1 MKNKILSF
9 LIFLFLS
16 SCGYEAIYSKK
27 NQINYDFS
35 INELN
40 FNKGG
45 DRQINIKLKE
55 KLKGYTQ
62 RQKDNNF
69 KLRIFST
76 SKKSIIAKD
85 AAGDAT
91 NFKIEIAV
99 NIEVL
104 KDNKFKNNFSIIESF
119 NYNNNSDKF
128 ELKNYEKEIKSNLS
142 NTISNKLKLKLSN
155 IK

>member
-27 NQINYDFS
+27 SQINYDFS

-55 KLKGYTQ
+55 KLKRYTQ
-62 RQKDNNF
+62 SQKNNNF
-69 KLRIFST
+69 KLRIFSA
-76 SKKSIIAKD
+76 SKKLIIAKD

-104 KDNKFKNNFSIIESF
+104 KDNKLQNNFSIVESF
-119 NYNNNSDKF
+119 DYNNNSDKF
-128 ELKNYEKEIKSNLS
+128 ELKNYEKEIKNNLS
-142 NTISNKLKLKLSN
+142 NTVSNKLILRLSN

>member
-76 SKKSIIAKD
+76 SKKSIITKD

-142 NTISNKLKLKLSN
+142 NTISNKLILRLSN
-155 IK
+155 IR

>member
-27 NQINYDFS
+27 SQINYDFS

-55 KLKGYTQ
+55 KLKRYTQ
-62 RQKDNNF
+62 SQKNNNF
-69 KLRIFST
+69 KLRIFSA
-76 SKKSIIAKD
+76 SKKLIIAKD

-104 KDNKFKNNFSIIESF
+104 KDNKLQNNFSIVESF
-119 NYNNNSDKF
+119 DYNNNSDKF
-128 ELKNYEKEIKSNLS
+128 KLKNYEKEIKSNLS
-142 NTISNKLKLKLSN
+142 NTVSNKLILRLSN

>member
-16 SCGYEAIYSKK
+16 SCGYEAIYSEK

-142 NTISNKLKLKLSN
+142 NTISNKLILRLSN
-155 IK
+155 IR

>member
-55 KLKGYTQ
+55 KLKRYTQ
-62 RQKDNNF
+62 SQKNNNF
-69 KLRIFST
+69 KLRIFSA
-76 SKKSIIAKD
+76 SKKLIIAKD

-104 KDNKFKNNFSIIESF
+104 KDNKLQNNFSIVESF
-119 NYNNNSDKF
+119 DYNNNSDKF

-142 NTISNKLKLKLSN
+142 NTVSNKLILRLSN

>member
-85 AAGDAT
+85 VAGDAT

-142 NTISNKLKLKLSN
+142 NTISNKIILRLSN
-155 IK
+155 IR

>member
-91 NFKIEIAV
+91 NFKIE
-99 NIEVL
+99 
-104 KDNKFKNNFSIIESF
+104 
-119 NYNNNSDKF
+119 
-128 ELKNYEKEIKSNLS
+128 
-142 NTISNKLKLKLSN
+142 
-155 IK
+155 

>member
-142 NTISNKLKLKLSN
+142 NTISNKIILRLSN
-155 IK
+155 IR

>member
-27 NQINYDFS
+27 SQINYDFS

-55 KLKGYTQ
+55 KLKRYTQ
-62 RQKDNNF
+62 SQKNNNF
-69 KLRIFST
+69 KLRIFSA
-76 SKKSIIAKD
+76 SKKLIIAKD

-104 KDNKFKNNFSIIESF
+104 KDNKLQNNFSIVESF
-119 NYNNNSDKF
+119 DYNNNSDKF

-142 NTISNKLKLKLSN
+142 NTVSNKLILRLSN